1 MNIYDEM
8 LNKYASFLGYE
19 GKIKSN
25 EDYLMSQ
32 IEKLKI
38 IFMVNDDFEK
48 VKKSYKRNKNN
59 LGRTILVCHECGSA
73 YVIEGNPS
81 SISTDIN
88 MLGINRVYKDKEPC
102 ICFMIDEY
110 NNTYEEISIDDA
122 INIVAGM

>member
-48 VKKSYKRNKNN
+48 VKKSYERNKNN

-73 YVIEGNPS
+73 YVTEGNPS
-81 SISTDIN
+81 SINTDIN

-102 ICFMIDEY
+102 ICFIIDGC
-110 NNTYEEISIDDA
+110 NNTYEEVTIDDVMK
-122 INIVAGM
+122 IVS